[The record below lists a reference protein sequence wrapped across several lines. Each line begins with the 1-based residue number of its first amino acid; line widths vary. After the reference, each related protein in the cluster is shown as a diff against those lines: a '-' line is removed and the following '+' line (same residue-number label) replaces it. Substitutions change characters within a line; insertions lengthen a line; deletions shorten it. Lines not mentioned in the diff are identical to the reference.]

1 MQLRYTNSNTNEDIL
16 FVNDIGLAEY
26 SIERIEHTIKGS
38 YGEVYSKA
46 ILLKG
51 LLLNYTRVRLNQ
63 QISFT
68 VNIEPDVI
76 VNSFHLHGAIEIT
89 NNQYEPY
96 RVHVEEFFNNYL
108 VKKGNVCGQSPQV
121 VDLFRIIMSPEYYLE
136 LLENY
141 GDTFKEIIEMIH
153 SGYKEELFK
162 QPLPISPQMKI
173 LIREV
178 LTYNNVN
185 DKLSRI
191 YYKTKALEILH
202 MQLEYVLALS
212 VNKSVVKLSNSD
224 VLKMYEAQKILN
236 VNFHAPPSI
245 KQLAAI
251 LATNENKL
259 KSGYNQI
266 FNTSIYQYILQL
278 RLDHSIELMRNPD
291 MSIEEISDK
300 IGYANISHFTRA
312 FKRVKGVTPSLYRAS
327 L

>member
-1 MQLRYTNSNTNEDIL
+1 MQLRYTNLETNEEIL
-16 FVNDIGLAEY
+16 FVNDIGFAENK
-26 SIERIEHTIKGS
+26 IERCEHTIKGN
-38 YGEVYSKA
+38 YGEVFSKA

-51 LLLNYTRVRLNQ
+51 ILLNYTRIRLNKPV
-63 QISFT
+63 SFI

-96 RVHVEEFFNNYL
+96 RIHVEEFFNNYL
-108 VKKGNVCGQSPQV
+108 VKKGDVCGQSPPL
-121 VDLFRIIMSPEYYLE
+121 VDLFRIIMSPDYYID
-136 LLENY
+136 LLKNY
-141 GDTFKEIIEMIH
+141 GDTFKEIIDLIH

-162 QPLPISPQMKI
+162 KPLPISPQMKI

-178 LTYNNVN
+178 LTYQNAN
-185 DKLSRI
+185 DQLSRMF
-191 YYKTKALEILH
+191 YKTKALEILH
-202 MQLEYVLALS
+202 LQLEYVLALS
-212 VNKSVVKLSNSD
+212 INKSVVKLSNSD
-224 VLKMYEAQKILN
+224 VQKMYEAQKILN
-236 VNFHAPPSI
+236 VNFHAPPTI

-259 KSGYNQI
+259 KSGFNQV

-291 MSIEEISDK
+291 LSIEEVADK

-312 FKRVKGVTPSLYRAS
+312 FKKVKGVTPSLYRSS